1 LQNLITIPHAKLVWV
16 SGKLNAQQLEAVRWF
31 CCSGWVFHVIWKICY
46 GPEAD
51 DRPTVNS
58 GSTYIRIQMTKLI
71 VVVAALV
78 SGIALMADPIVG
90 LVLLTAS
97 VVGAV
102 LVQRKTAAAHH
113 P

>member
-1 LQNLITIPHAKLVWV
+1 MA
-16 SGKLNAQQLEAVRWF
+16 
-31 CCSGWVFHVIWKICY
+31 
-46 GPEAD
+46 
-51 DRPTVNS
+51 
-58 GSTYIRIQMTKLI
+58 KLI
-71 VVVAALV
+71 VVAAALV